1 MKYKVS
7 LLPEARKKRIVGKQK
22 VEKYK
27 TIVVSLLVVLV
38 ALFAMVLISKI
49 YSDVKLA
56 RLIDNNDA
64 YMQKVETLSKYRTIS
79 DELDGKMKLIES
91 IQVEEPYL
99 HQFVVE
105 VGNKI
110 QPGIS
115 ISSIECTDW
124 KVARQCIIN
133 GTCNSRAEFIKY
145 KQALEKSEYV
155 DIVTEVEFV
164 SAVGTDNGLCT
175 FSLQINAKGGTQVPD
190 LAINNSFEVGTTV
203 VDANAGVQE

>member
-22 VEKYK
+22 VEKYR
-27 TIVVSLLVVLV
+27 TIVVSLLMVLV
-38 ALFAMVLISKI
+38 SLFAMVLLVKI
-49 YSDVKLA
+49 YSDVKLS
-56 RLIDNNDA
+56 RLIDNNEA
-64 YMQKVETLSKYRTIS
+64 YKQKVETLSKYRTIS

-105 VGNKI
+105 IGNI
-110 QPGIS
+110 SQPGIS
-115 ISSIECTDW
+115 VTGIECTDW

-133 GTCNSRAEFIKY
+133 GTCNSRAEFLKY
-145 KQALEKSEYV
+145 KQAIEKSEYV

-164 SAVGTDNGLCT
+164 SGVGTDDGLCT

-190 LAINNSFEVGTTV
+190 LAIDNGFEVGTTV